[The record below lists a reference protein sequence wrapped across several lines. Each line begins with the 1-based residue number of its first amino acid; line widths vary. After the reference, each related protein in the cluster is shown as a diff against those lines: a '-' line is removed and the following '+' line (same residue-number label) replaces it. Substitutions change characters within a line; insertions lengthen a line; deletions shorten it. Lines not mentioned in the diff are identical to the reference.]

1 MLNGIRMVFQE
12 LSLIPTMTVMENIF
26 LNHEEL
32 SWGVLLNKK
41 AMIFK
46 TKQLLEEL
54 GIDLRPDQKI
64 AELSVGYCQLV
75 EIAKVALRQSLDPR
89 HGRADCLA
97 YLRGNSIAFRYH
109 QGAQI

>member
-1 MLNGIRMVFQE
+1 M
-12 LSLIPTMTVMENIF
+12 
-26 LNHEEL
+26 
-32 SWGVLLNKK
+32 LLNKK

-75 EIAKVALRQSLDPR
+75 EIAKSLSAKASILVMDEPS
-89 HGRADCLA
+89 CLA
-97 YLRGNSIAFRYH
+97 HLRGNSITFRYH
-109 QGAQI
+109 QGAKI